1 MTGTPQYTAAQLLDI
16 ASRYELE
23 GNLEYA
29 TQFYRYL
36 AENLVGTPEAA
47 QARTALE
54 RLAHRHATQTKRPD
68 PSGQPQP
75 RPTLS
80 ATGRPQPASQG
91 PQGQGAPN
99 QSGAPLRTEPTLS
112 SAAPAQRPRDTSQ
125 TGYANRPETTG
136 RPGQT
141 QQPQFA
147 TPQGTPPAA
156 SPHANQPNF
165 APRAEDDDTPLP
177 RVMRGE
183 EDLEDGVE
191 FSPGY
196 RVGRFL
202 AFTMVLFGWLSLV
215 AGIAF
220 AAIAVAGVA
229 GTQIMS
235 EYGGLPFG
243 VLIGIAGF
251 VVGLLMIFLG
261 SLAQAAYEAANN
273 TRELLEIERAKAG
286 W

>member
-1 MTGTPQYTAAQLLDI
+1 MPLSEGEMSMTGTPQYTAAQLLDI

-36 AENLVGTPEAA
+36 AENLVGTPEAG
-47 QARTALE
+47 QARIALE
-54 RLAHRHATQTKRPD
+54 RLAHRHAAPQT
-68 PSGQPQP
+68 

-80 ATGRPQPASQG
+80 TTGRPQQTSQG
-91 PQGQGAPN
+91 PQGQTAPK
-99 QSGAPLRTEPTLS
+99 QSGASIRTEPTLS
-112 SAAPAQRPRDTSQ
+112 SGAPSQRPREANQPS
-125 TGYANRPETTG
+125 YANRPETTG
-136 RPGQT
+136 RTGPA
-141 QQPQFA
+141 QQAPFA

-156 SPHANQPNF
+156 SSPYANQPNF
-165 APRAEDDDTPLP
+165 APRSEEDDTPLP

-183 EDLEDGVE
+183 EDLDDGVE

-243 VLIGIAGF
+243 VLIGVAGF
-251 VVGLLMIFLG
+251 VVGLLMVFLG